1 VASGG
6 GGSTVLRI
14 LLGAQLRRL
23 RERQGVT
30 PQQAAA
36 HVRGSVSKISR
47 MELGR
52 HPFKE
57 RDLVDLLRLYGIT
70 DDTELDQ
77 LLALGRRANE
87 PGWWHGYGDLLP
99 SWFQSYVG
107 LEESAGQIRTYA
119 TQWIPGLLQT
129 EAYIAAVIA
138 LGGFSPAEKQ
148 RRVAMRL
155 ERQRRFRDGD
165 LHLWAIIDEAVLR
178 RAVGGREV
186 MRDQLEYLLETSKRP
201 TLFLQVTTLPV
212 GGGHAAPSGF
222 SILRFP
228 ETELS
233 DVVYVEHLTGA
244 LYLDKPSDVDDYMLA
259 MDRLGVISAAPED
272 SVEIIN
278 SILRDT

>member
-1 VASGG
+1 MASGG
-6 GGSTVLRI
+6 GSTALRI
-14 LLGAQLRRL
+14 LLGSQLRRL
-23 RERQGVT
+23 RERRGIT
-30 PQQAAA
+30 PQQAAD
-36 HVRGSVSKISR
+36 HIRGSVSKISR

-57 RDLVDLLRLYGIT
+57 RDLIDLLRLYGVT
-70 DDTELDQ
+70 DETELDQ
-77 LLALGRRANE
+77 LLALGNRANE

-99 SWFQSYVG
+99 AWFQSYLG
-107 LEESAGQIRTYA
+107 LEESARQIRTFA

-129 EAYIAAVIA
+129 EDYIAAVIA
-138 LGGFSPAEKQ
+138 LGGFSPAETE

-178 RAVGGREV
+178 RPVGGREV
-186 MRDQLEYLLETSKRP
+186 MRGQLEYLLDAAKRP
-201 TLFLQVTTLPV
+201 TSFLQVTTLAA

-228 ETELS
+228 DTELS

-244 LYLDKPSDVDDYMLA
+244 IYLDKPSDVDEYMLA

>member
-1 VASGG
+1 MEG

-14 LLGAQLRRL
+14 LLGSQLRRL
-23 RERQGVT
+23 REQQGVT
-30 PQQAAA
+30 PQQAAD
-36 HVRGSVSKISR
+36 HIRGSVSKISR

-57 RDLVDLLRLYGIT
+57 RDLVDLLALYGVT
-70 DDTELDQ
+70 DDAELEQ
-77 LLALGRRANE
+77 LLTLAQRANE

-129 EAYIAAVIA
+129 EAYSAAVIA
-138 LGGFSPAEKQ
+138 LGGFSPAETE
-148 RRVAMRL
+148 RRVAMRI

-178 RAVGGREV
+178 RQVGRGET
-186 MRDQLEYLLETSKRP
+186 MRGQLEYLLEVSKRP
-201 TLFLQVTTLPV
+201 TMYLQVTTMAA
-212 GGGHAAPSGF
+212 GGSHPAPGGF

-228 ETELS
+228 DSELS

-244 LYLDKPSDVDDYMLA
+244 LYLDKPSDVDGYMLA
-259 MDRLGVISAAPED
+259 MDRLGVISAASED